1 MYVLGWVWERLKV
14 PPMVERVDLD
24 AETCG
29 VNLSIR
35 TSPRYT
41 ILTIDGR
48 ELFFE
53 LLDFFP
59 KDIAGTIDHVGYSL
73 KHVFFDGARLR
84 LQINQR
90 DRGCC

>member
-53 LLDFFP
+53 RETGRYDGFGGMQFDAASCRRAGDFGSSP
-59 KDIAGTIDHVGYSL
+59 SHA
-73 KHVFFDGARLR
+73 
-84 LQINQR
+84 
-90 DRGCC
+90 